1 MISAKLKDEIN
12 AVTPTFGQSVHQ
24 AQLAAYCF
32 DDMEY
37 EIKASREIK
46 EDWYVREK
54 IIQSVYAHPAGVTI
68 SSLARGCRLSMV
80 ELVKILNDEINK
92 TIMVKNKQLRRM
104 DSIVLHDVA
113 QQYYSYK
120 IYRYKEKEKPCK
132 TLPLKAHWVP
142 IPSLR
147 NLRGKRW

>member
-12 AVTPTFGQSVHQ
+12 AVTPTFGQSCHQ

-32 DDMEY
+32 DDVEY

-54 IIQSVYAHPAGVTI
+54 IIESVYAHPNGVGLTA
-68 SSLARGCRLSMV
+68 LARGCRISIR
-80 ELVKILNDEINK
+80 ELAAILNDEINE
-92 TIMVKNKQLRRM
+92 TITVKGSQNRKI
-104 DSIVLHDVA
+104 DSIVITALNPVYHT
-113 QQYYSYK
+113 YI
-120 IYRYKEKEKPCK
+120 IYRHKEQPCK